1 MKKSVPYA
9 LLALVLVVIDQVTKG
24 IVARHV
30 TLYESVPVIRGFFNI
45 TRIHNKGAIFGTFSQ
60 TGNTLVF
67 ALLTAASLAAL
78 GFVVYYFFKTPSTD
92 KLMKIALTLIMAGA
106 LGNQFDRLVRGHVI
120 DFLDFYVGQA
130 HWPFFNAA
138 DSCITV
144 GAFLM
149 LVVLFRRKPECTP
162 SSSN

>member
-1 MKKSVPYA
+1 MKKNAPYF
-9 LLALVLVVIDQVTKG
+9 LLAIGLVVVDQVTKA
-24 IVARHV
+24 IVARSV
-30 TLYESVPVIRGFFNI
+30 ALYRSVPVIPGFFNI

-60 TGNTLVF
+60 TNNPYIF

-78 GFVVYYFFKTPSTD
+78 ALVVYYFFKTPATD
-92 KLMKIALTLIMAGA
+92 KLMRIALVLIMAGA

-120 DFLDFYVGQA
+120 DFLDFYIGQA

-144 GAFLM
+144 GACLM
-149 LVVLFRRKPECTP
+149 LFTLFRRKPACSP
-162 SSSN
+162 SS